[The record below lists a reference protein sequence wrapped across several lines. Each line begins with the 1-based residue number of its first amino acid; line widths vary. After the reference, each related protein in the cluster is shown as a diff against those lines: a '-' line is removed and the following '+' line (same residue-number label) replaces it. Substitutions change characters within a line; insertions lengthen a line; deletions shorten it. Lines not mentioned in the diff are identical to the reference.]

1 MPPANRG
8 KERTISILNRLF
20 GEYSGPAFNVQFW
33 DGSTWDKLSDQSPQ
47 FTLVLNHPG
56 ALKHMFLPPTERSLG
71 EAYVNK
77 DFDLEGDIYQ
87 AFDVGEHIQNQK
99 WAIAETLWYAWHL
112 WNLPDKGSF
121 HTKSDSAQVSGE
133 IHSLDRDRQAV
144 SYHYDV
150 SNDFYALWLDKNM
163 LYSCAYYPEKG
174 LDIHSAQEKKMEY
187 ICKKLRLK
195 SGERLL
201 DIGCGWGGQIIH
213 AAKHYGVKAVGIT
226 LSENQ
231 AEWARNRIEE
241 EGLEGQCEVKLMDY
255 REIPPGTSYDKIVSV
270 GMVEH
275 VGREKLLTYFKQAY
289 RLLEPQGLFLNH
301 GIASMD
307 TDPNRKRPTEE
318 SFGDNYVF
326 PDGELVLIN
335 TMLRYAEEAGFEVL
349 DVESLREHYAQTL
362 RHWVHR
368 LEGRHQEALQ
378 HVEETTYRIWRLF
391 MSGSARGFEVGRLN
405 LYQSL
410 LGKPSKTGKSGLPR
424 TRKDLYM

>member
-1 MPPANRG
+1 MPTANHG

-20 GEYSGPAFNVQFW
+20 AEYSGPAFNVRFW
-33 DGSTWDKLSDQSPQ
+33 DGSTWDKLGNQSPQ

-71 EAYVNK
+71 EAYIYK

-87 AFDVGEHIQNQK
+87 AFDVGEYIQNQK
-99 WAIAETLWYAWHL
+99 WSLGETLWVGWHL

-121 HTKSDSAQVSGE
+121 NTRSDSAQVSGE
-133 IHSLDRDRQAV
+133 IHSLNRDRQAI

-163 LYSCAYYPEKG
+163 LYSCAYYPEEG
-174 LDIHSAQEKKMEY
+174 FNIHSAQEKKMEY

-195 SGERLL
+195 PGERLL

-213 AAKHYGVKAVGIT
+213 AAKRYGVKAVGIT

-241 EGLEGQCEVKLMDY
+241 EGLEGQCEVELMDY

-275 VGREKLLTYFKQAY
+275 VGREKLPTYFKQAY

-301 GIASMD
+301 GIASMS
-307 TDPNRKRPTEE
+307 TDPNRERPTEE

-368 LEGRHQEALQ
+368 LEGSHQEALQ
-378 HVEETTYRIWRLF
+378 YVEETTYRIWRLF

-424 TRKDLYM
+424 TREDLYM